1 MAIGRDVVQRFF
13 DDDDFR
19 QRVLDNPT
27 EALAEHGVEL
37 SDEQH
42 HALASLDPVHLRTI
56 ENAIHGGGDDEVK
69 ADRPMM

>member
-37 SDEQH
+37 TDEQH
-42 HALASLDPVHLRTI
+42 HALASLDPVHLRSI
-56 ENAIHGGGDDEVK
+56 EHAIAGDDDDK
-69 ADRPMM
+69 AEHTPMM